1 MPEHLDHST
10 GAIRAGHSP
19 SRSATLACACLVLAW
34 LCAACDHPEQTRG
47 SSPSLPTAPTT
58 PGITLVALTIAPVDA
73 VILIG
78 QPLQLRAS
86 AQYSD
91 GSEREV
97 TNDATW
103 ASSDEAI
110 ARVVAGLLTV
120 TGVGE
125 ADISARLQDVV
136 GSRRIVGGRPSSTVS
151 GVVHETFATDL
162 LVDAARVEV
171 VGGAQNGRVVTT
183 DARGRFELPG
193 VTEPGFALKIKK
205 SGYDD
210 AQYNVV
216 SLPRD
221 ANADIALRPFPV
233 GPEPVARLAVNID
246 SDGSTAGLIG
256 FTPIRF
262 DATASSADRPTY
274 VLDFGDGH
282 STSQPVATHVCERLQ
297 GPIYAVA
304 TVTDRFGRRASATQW
319 YSCLSLVHA
328 QGEIYSLTY
337 GWVSHDARGLAYRK
351 LGFRTQTGAVF
362 SGFYTGPE
370 NTERKP
376 FTGRLTGQNSIA
388 ISLDDGSITFEGRVL
403 LQDQVVGVGYYV
415 NRKLLLNVRGGAA
428 NGMTLTFDF
437 YDPF

>member
-1 MPEHLDHST
+1 MSEHLDHST
-10 GAIRAGHSP
+10 GAIRTGHSP
-19 SRSATLACACLVLAW
+19 SRSATLGCACLVVAW
-34 LCAACDHPEQTRG
+34 LSAACDHPEQRR
-47 SSPSLPTAPTT
+47 SSPALPTAPTT
-58 PGITLVALTIAPVDA
+58 PGITLVALTIASVDG
-73 VILIG
+73 VVPIG
-78 QPLQLRAS
+78 QSLQLRAS

-136 GSRRIVGGRPSSTVS
+136 SSRRIVGGRRSSTVS

-162 LVDAARVEV
+162 PVDAARVEV

-183 DARGRFELPG
+183 DAQGRFELPG

-205 SGYDD
+205 PGYDD

-221 ANADIALRPFPV
+221 ANANIALRPLPV
-233 GPEPVARLAVNID
+233 GPDPVARLAVNID
-246 SDGSTAGLIG
+246 GDGSTGGLIG

-282 STSQPVATHVCERLQ
+282 STSQPVAVHPCEKWG
-297 GPIYAVA
+297 GPLYAVA
-304 TVTDRFGRRASATQW
+304 TVTDRFGRKASATQW
-319 YSCLSLVHA
+319 YSCVSLVHE
-328 QGEIYSLTY
+328 QGELYSLAY
-337 GWVSHDARGLAYRK
+337 GWISHDARGFANRK

-370 NTERKP
+370 TTERKS
-376 FTGRLTGQNSIA
+376 FTGRLAGQNSIA

-403 LQDQVVGVGYYV
+403 LKDQVVGLGYSV
-415 NRKLLLNVRGGAA
+415 NRKLVLNVRGGAA